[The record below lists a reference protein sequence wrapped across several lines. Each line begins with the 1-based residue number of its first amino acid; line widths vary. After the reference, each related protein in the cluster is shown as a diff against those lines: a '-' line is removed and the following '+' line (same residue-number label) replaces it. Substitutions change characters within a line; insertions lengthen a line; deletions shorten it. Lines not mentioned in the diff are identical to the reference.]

1 MQQEN
6 TNLQERLVLDARKNI
21 SLSAVETVDGFNE
34 QMLKLTVN
42 GNKMQILGENI
53 KITAFNKANG
63 NLCAQGDFY
72 EIKYFHQK
80 QPLVK
85 RIFK

>member
-6 TNLQERLVLDARKNI
+6 TNLQEKLVLDARKNI
-21 SLSAVETVDGFNE
+21 SLSSVETVDGFNE

-42 GNKMQILGENI
+42 GTKLQILGDNI

-72 EIKYFHQK
+72 EIRYSRQK
-80 QPLVK
+80 QPIVK

>member
-6 TNLQERLVLDARKNI
+6 VISQEKLVLDARKNI
-21 SLSAVETVDGFNE
+21 SLSCVETVDGFNE

-42 GNKMQILGENI
+42 GSKVQILGDNI

-72 EIKYFHQK
+72 EIRYSHQK

>member
-6 TNLQERLVLDARKNI
+6 TNLQERLVLDARKSI

>member
-6 TNLQERLVLDARKNI
+6 TNSQEKLILDARKTL

-42 GNKMQILGENI
+42 GSKVQVFGENI
-53 KITAFNKANG
+53 KIIAFNKANG
-63 NLCAQGDFY
+63 NLCAQGEIF
-72 EIKYFHQK
+72 EIKYSHQK
-80 QPLVK
+80 QPLMK

>member
-6 TNLQERLVLDARKNI
+6 TISQEKLVLDSRKNI

-42 GNKMQILGENI
+42 GTKLQIVGDNI

-72 EIKYFHQK
+72 EIKYSHQK

>member
-6 TNLQERLVLDARKNI
+6 VTSQEKLVLDARKTI
-21 SLSAVETVDGFNE
+21 SISAVETVDGFNE

-42 GNKMQILGENI
+42 GSKMQILGENI
-53 KITAFNKANG
+53 KIIAFNKANG
-63 NLCAQGDFY
+63 NLCAQGDIF
-72 EIKYFHQK
+72 EIKYSRQK
-80 QPLVK
+80 QPLMK

>member
-6 TNLQERLVLDARKNI
+6 IVSQEKLVLDARKNI
-21 SLSAVETVDGFNE
+21 SLSCVETVDGFNE

-42 GNKMQILGENI
+42 GSKVQILGDNI

-72 EIKYFHQK
+72 EIRYSHQK